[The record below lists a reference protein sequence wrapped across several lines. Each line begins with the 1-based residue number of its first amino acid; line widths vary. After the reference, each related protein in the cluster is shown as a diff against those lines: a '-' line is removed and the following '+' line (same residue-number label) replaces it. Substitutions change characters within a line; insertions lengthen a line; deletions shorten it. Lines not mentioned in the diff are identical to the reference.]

1 MAPTFAGWR
10 THVRTFVA
18 ATMLVLLTGAAY
30 AKDFP
35 AMEVPQK
42 QIDERAYRDSVNRIP
57 DKQPASD
64 PWGSVRNTGSTN
76 NQTKK
81 PPDSK

>member
-1 MAPTFAGWR
+1 MAPAFAEWR
-10 THVRTFVA
+10 TRVRIFIA
-18 ATMLVLLTGAAY
+18 AAMLGLLAGAAY

-42 QIDERAYRDSVNRIP
+42 QIDERAYRDSINRIP
-57 DKQPASD
+57 DKPTTSD
-64 PWGSVRNTGSTN
+64 PWGSVRNTGGTN

-81 PPDSK
+81 SPDSK

>member
-1 MAPTFAGWR
+1 VRIFIAAAMLGLMASA
-10 THVRTFVA
+10 V
-18 ATMLVLLTGAAY
+18 Y

-42 QIDERAYRDSVNRIP
+42 QIDEQAYRDSIKRIP
-57 DKQPASD
+57 DKPTASD
-64 PWGSVRNTGSTN
+64 PWGAVRNTGGTN

-81 PPDSK
+81 SPDSK

>member
-1 MAPTFAGWR
+1 MR
-10 THVRTFVA
+10 VRIFVA

-42 QIDERAYRDSVNRIP
+42 QIDEQAYRDSVKRIP
-57 DKQPASD
+57 DKQPAPD
-64 PWGSVRNTGSTN
+64 PWGSVRNTGGSN

-81 PPDSK
+81 PPVSK

>member
-1 MAPTFAGWR
+1 MAPAFAEWR

-18 ATMLVLLTGAAY
+18 ATMLVLLPGAAY

-35 AMEVPQK
+35 AMEIPQK

-57 DKQPASD
+57 DKPNTSD
-64 PWGSVRNTGSTN
+64 PWGSVRNTGGTN
-76 NQTKK
+76 SQTKK